1 MASNASSSSSTPSLS
16 SPEERLRM
24 LDSVLQNITQH
35 GEGEGMGLE
44 SLVCIIQPL
53 IQDTLVIFDGER
65 TVQAITPEG
74 LPKYKQAQQHW
85 TIDEVIQNNP
95 HKTWIVNGIWI
106 CKPETVAFLT
116 DLPLEEVNH
125 M

>member
-1 MASNASSSSSTPSLS
+1 MASSSASLS
-16 SPEERLRM
+16 SPEEQLRT
-24 LDSVLQNITQH
+24 LNSVLQNITLH
-35 GEGEGMGLE
+35 GKGEGMGLE

-53 IQDTLVIFDGER
+53 VQDTLVIFDGER
-65 TVQAITPEG
+65 TVEAITPEE
-74 LPKYKQAQQHW
+74 LPEFKQEQQPW
-85 TIDEVIQNNP
+85 TIDEVVQNNP
-95 HKTWIVNGIWI
+95 HKTWIVNGQWI